1 MPPVSVE
8 YTSPEGNRTVAVLR
22 LDDGK
27 ANAFNPTSLD
37 AILVALDEIEKSD
50 ACALVV
56 AGRPGFFSGGLDLK
70 ALPLLSTAEKR
81 EVLAR
86 FGEVLLRVFTFRAPT
101 VAAVT
106 GHAIAGG
113 ALLALATDVRC
124 GADLPARFGVT
135 EVAIGLP
142 IPSFGVL
149 LAKAALAPP
158 ALVEIALHARVLT
171 LREAHARGVFLGLY
185 PEEAVVDA
193 AVAYAGELARLHGPA
208 YATTKHLLWDAEL
221 ARVQGGLADEVVRF
235 IELFEARFP
244 GEARPA
250 EARPGE
256 ASSRG

>member
-1 MPPVSVE
+1 MSPVSVE
-8 YTSPEGNRTVAVLR
+8 YTSPEGQRSVAVLR
-22 LDDGK
+22 FDDGK
-27 ANAFNPTSLD
+27 ANAFNPASLD
-37 AILVALDEIEKSD
+37 AALAALDEIDRSD
-50 ACALVV
+50 AGALVV

-70 ALPLLSTAEKR
+70 ALPSLPTADKR
-81 EVLAR
+81 VVLTR
-86 FGEVLLRVFTFRAPT
+86 FGELLLRVFTFRAPT

-113 ALLALATDVRC
+113 ALLALAADVRC

-135 EVAIGLP
+135 EIAIGLP

-149 LAKAALAPP
+149 LAKAALSPP

-208 YATTKHLLWDAEL
+208 YAATKQFLWDAEL
-221 ARVQGGLADEVVRF
+221 ARVRAGLADEVVRF
-235 IELFEARFP
+235 VDLFEAR
-244 GEARPA
+244 
-250 EARPGE
+250 
-256 ASSRG
+256 

>member
-1 MPPVSVE
+1 MSPVSVE
-8 YTSPEGNRTVAVLR
+8 YTTPEGNPTVAVLR

-27 ANAFNPTSLD
+27 ANAFNPASLD
-37 AILVALDEIEKSD
+37 AIAGALDEIDKSD
-50 ACALVV
+50 AHALVV

-70 ALPLLSTAEKR
+70 ALPHLPTAEKQA
-81 EVLAR
+81 VLRR

-113 ALLALATDVRC
+113 ALLALAADVRF

-142 IPSFGVL
+142 VPSFGVL
-149 LAKAALAPP
+149 LARAALAPP
-158 ALVEIALHARVLT
+158 ALVEIVLHARVLT

-193 AVAYAGELARLHGPA
+193 ATAYAAELARLHGPA
-208 YATTKHLLWDAEL
+208 YATTKQLLWQSEL
-221 ARVQGGLADEVVRF
+221 DRIEGGLADEVVRF
-235 IELFEARFP
+235 IDLFEARFP
-244 GEARPA
+244 VESQAR
-250 EARPGE
+250 G
-256 ASSRG
+256 